1 MICDSDPPAR
11 IYAVI
16 QKLAL
21 RLRNCC
27 GARKQPPDASASN
40 QAIAGNHASCISFI
54 VRGAHGSP
62 DQRGLKTRGGR
73 ANRRRCA
80 RKRRFPSVR
89 WVVTHSNMSTVVLC
103 RNFSSEAL
111 VSRLR
116 RTREIGTCYGVLRT
130 MDAKPADGRGQDG
143 PYTTE
148 RFRESGVAA
157 TN

>member
-1 MICDSDPPAR
+1 VICDSDPYAR

-21 RLRNCC
+21 PLRSCC
-27 GARKQPPDASASN
+27 GARNHLADASAPN
-40 QAIAGNHASCISFI
+40 QAIARNHASCISLI

-89 WVVTHSNMSTVVLC
+89 WVVTHSSMSTVVLC
-103 RNFSSEAL
+103 RNFSGEAL
-111 VSRLR
+111 VSRLL
-116 RTREIGTCYGVLRT
+116 RTREIGACYGVLRT
-130 MDAKPADGRGQDG
+130 MDAEPADGRGQDG
-143 PYTTE
+143 RYTAE
-148 RFRESGVAA
+148 RF
-157 TN
+157 